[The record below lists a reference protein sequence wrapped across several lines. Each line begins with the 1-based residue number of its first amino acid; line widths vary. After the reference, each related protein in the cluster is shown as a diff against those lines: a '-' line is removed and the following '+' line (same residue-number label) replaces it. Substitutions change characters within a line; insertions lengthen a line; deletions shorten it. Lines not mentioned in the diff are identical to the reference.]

1 METYVNLLIFQ
12 SEIKMDPSLSLLKGF
27 SGHKSGKSRVQLKT
41 IISYLTSGR
50 DNTEQEATTMGTSS
64 SLQPLNEF
72 PERKKGAKQR
82 PYCVIGTYTCMFE
95 ILIHIHHWDALDW

>member
-1 METYVNLLIFQ
+1 METYVKLLIFQ
-12 SEIKMDPSLSLLKGF
+12 SETHLSLLKAFQDTKVEKG
-27 SGHKSGKSRVQLKT
+27 RVQLKT

-82 PYCVIGTYTCMFE
+82 PYCVIGAFACIRGEKT
-95 ILIHIHHWDALDW
+95 LKGQS